1 MTDLFVSHHDC
12 AKALQVT
19 KGVFFHFL
27 RVAGHPVELPTCKI
41 RGDSNYPVN
50 GRPVDD
56 VVRYLRARTNI
67 TADQE
72 QKLRSMA
79 RPSID
84 VAKRAKA
91 A

>member
-56 VVRYLRARTNI
+56 VVRYLRARTTI
-67 TADQE
+67 TAEQE
-72 QKLRSMA
+72 AALRAMG
-79 RPSID
+79 
-84 VAKRAKA
+84 RAPITIKKA
-91 A
+91 E